1 MANTAPSLDGDTL
14 GSRWQNVR
22 EFSFLLS
29 VIGAVFTTVLP
40 ILSIGGS
47 SLLLIVITKYSQL
60 RRVPSN
66 LLLASLAVADLLI
79 GLLVQPLHGVAC
91 VCTLIGKKCSS
102 ISLSNVHFYVGSLLT
117 YSSCLNIAVITID
130 RYICIVESLR
140 YHAIMTK
147 ARAIQAII
155 ISWAISAVL
164 PATPLIPSYPLTLI
178 KVSQIILMSA
188 VLSVIIFCYIKISSI
203 SRRHKKN
210 ICCQMQ
216 AVTRGPVRQDFKSV
230 NTVFL
235 VVGAVILSYVPLLAV
250 QVCLT
255 FNVMK
260 YQAKILHPFAV
271 TFYLLNSSLNPLI
284 IFFRSRKIHR
294 FLSRLLK
301 RDAETFALNLPKKAR
316 EK

>member
-1 MANTAPSLDGDTL
+1 MSNTAPSFDEDTL

-29 VIGAVFTTVLP
+29 VIGAVFTSVLP
-40 ILSIGGS
+40 VLSIGGS
-47 SLLLIVITKYSQL
+47 GLLLIVITKYLQL
-60 RRVPSN
+60 RHAPSN
-66 LLLASLAVADLLI
+66 LLLASLAVADLLT
-79 GLLVQPLHGVAC
+79 GLLVQPLHGIAC
-91 VCTLIGKKCSS
+91 VCVLAGNKCSS

-140 YHAIMTK
+140 YHTIMTK

-164 PATPLIPSYPLTLI
+164 PVTRLIPSYPLTLI
-178 KVSQIILMSA
+178 KVSQITLISA

-203 SRRHKKN
+203 SRRHKKD
-210 ICCQMQ
+210 ICCQIQ
-216 AVTRGPVRQDFKSV
+216 AVTRGPIEQDFKSV

-235 VVGAVILSYVPLLAV
+235 VVGAVILSYGPLLAV

-255 FNVMK
+255 FDVMK
-260 YQAKILHPFAV
+260 YQVKILHPFAV
-271 TFYLLNSSLNPLI
+271 TFCLLNSSLNPLI

-301 RDAETFALNLPKKAR
+301 RDAET
-316 EK
+316 